1 LFVARRSKKSSSI
14 RLLSFWP
21 HGQFRED
28 HPDYA
33 DFNWLPNDGAL
44 RQIAKKTNPIEDSR
58 HDREVGT
65 MTQGVDRRACMSR
78 PTWQADLFDR
88 LMEGGLSIANE

>member
-1 LFVARRSKKSSSI
+1 LSVARRSKNSSSI

-65 MTQGVDRRACMSR
+65 MTKILNAAAAEPRAAAQ
-78 PTWQADLFDR
+78 T
-88 LMEGGLSIANE
+88 G